1 MISEPNRSSK
11 RGFTLIELLV
21 VIAIIAILIALLLP
35 AVQQARE
42 AARRSTCKNNL
53 KQLGLALHNYHDTHR
68 IFPPGDINA
77 GGYDAGWLPAGEEMR
92 NHTAYMFLLPFLD
105 QAAIYNEINFSL
117 PTGNSD
123 GASVGGGGYQTATER
138 KVIVFL
144 CPSDGYS
151 AGPYTQSATA
161 YAVRNAYRTSYSV
174 IYPIYNMTTSYD
186 AYNNK
191 DYKTAFGHNG
201 AARLRDIQDG
211 TSNTIVMMETPL
223 EKQSALRGPFWS
235 AYVATGTVIPSREKI
250 NAPYSATD
258 DRVDW
263 ATPGS
268 EHVGGCHVLLGD
280 GSVRFVSENIDFTLQ
295 RYLSTIRGGEVIGDF

>member
-1 MISEPNRSSK
+1 MALEFKKYSK

-77 GGYDAGWLPAGEEMR
+77 GGYDAGWLPAGSMR
-92 NHTAYMFLLPFLD
+92 NHTAYMFLLPFID

-123 GASVGGGGYQTATER
+123 GSGIGGGGYQTATER

-151 AGPYTQSATA
+151 AGPYTSTSGA

-174 IYPIYNMTTSYD
+174 LYPWYNTGTSYD
-186 AYNNK
+186 NYNDMTRK
-191 DYKTAFGHNG
+191 SVFGHNG

-211 TSNTIVMMETPL
+211 ASNTMCMMETPL

-235 AYVATGTVIPSREKI
+235 GYVATGAVAAGYRKI

-263 ATPGS
+263 YTPGS
-268 EHVGGCHVLLGD
+268 EHVGGCHILLTD
-280 GSVRFVSENIDFTLQ
+280 GAVRFISENIDFETQKALG
-295 RYLSTIRGGEVIGDF
+295 SIRGGEVIGEF